1 MNIIEFQ
8 AKVEEDE
15 DGRSIVASLLI
26 DGKPLEELAQY
37 QVDMF
42 VIQESLSTMGAL
54 GGDVFTCGCGVAECA
69 GIYKRMLI
77 ITNESTVQWFVR
89 WPTYRQYIF
98 DKEQYNDAF
107 NRFRNQLIKDAG
119 GLDKVD
125 SLEYFI
131 GLETK
136 TLFDDFIP
144 NPLSSEYCIEL
155 HEAVEYE
162 DFDAVKI
169 LLDNN
174 YIDVDHL
181 NTQGETPLMLAT
193 SQEMENLLLSYGA
206 DATRKISL

>member
-1 MNIIEFQ
+1 
-8 AKVEEDE
+8 
-15 DGRSIVASLLI
+15 
-26 DGKPLEELAQY
+26 
-37 QVDMF
+37 
-42 VIQESLSTMGAL
+42 
-54 GGDVFTCGCGVAECA
+54 
-69 GIYKRMLI
+69 ML
-77 ITNESTVQWFVR
+77 VR